1 MNFIVFSFFLLW
13 LCFALFITAGYV
25 FEKKID
31 EFGGVVTFFLLC
43 LFAPLWIVGILGA
56 SLFYKNTEAAL
67 KYIKDFF
74 TFNFPKK

>member
-31 EFGGVVTFFLLC
+31 ELGDVVIFFLLC
-43 LFAPLWIVGILGA
+43 LFAPLWIIGILGA
-56 SLFYKNTEAAL
+56 SLLYRNTADA
-67 KYIKDFF
+67 IKIIIDFF
-74 TFNFPKK
+74 TFNYPKK